1 MKATDSDIYLGLANI
16 VALLLPNAP
25 VFLKGMANPSVN
37 GKDEWAAFELL
48 YSMPITIRKNAQGRK
63 IAVQI
68 TAYSAHAEHRADKK
82 VNRVYEL
89 GDIYKEAFHQKDI
102 LLKSSC
108 IQFKESIIK
117 YIDLRSLSDFSK
129 QIYQNSPPLHL
140 MASVIIT
147 EGIIIDKE

>member
-1 MKATDSDIYLGLANI
+1 MKAKDSEIYLSLAKM
-16 VALLLPNAP
+16 VADILPTAP
-25 VFLKGMANPSVN
+25 VFLKGMANPSVA
-37 GKDEWAAFELL
+37 GKDEWASFELL
-48 YSMPITIRKNAQGRK
+48 YSIPMNIRKNAQGRK

-68 TAYSAHAEHRADKK
+68 STYSAHAEHRADKK
-82 VNRVYEL
+82 INRIYEL
-89 GDIYKEAFHQKDI
+89 GDIYKDVFHQQDI
-102 LLKSSC
+102 QIKSSC

-140 MASVIIT
+140 MSSVIIT